1 MRNLIKNK
9 KKKGFTLIEMVA
21 VVAIIGILAAILVPK
36 ITGYLNEA
44 KKTAI
49 IDQARK
55 VAQAY
60 ETAVMK
66 NTLELKGGQA
76 GDEIDKTTKLNVAL
90 ESGDNKGNTTMKSL
104 IEDSNSLT
112 NLGKLSEVE
121 IQHCI
126 AITNGSD
133 FEVIK
138 NDTSGEME
146 LKISSIDLSYASK

>member
-44 KKTAI
+44 KKTAV

-66 NTLELKGGQA
+66 NTLELKGVQNQKING
-76 GDEIDKTTKLNVAL
+76 KTTLNTAL
-90 ESGDNKGNTTMKSL
+90 ESGDDKGNTTMKSL
-104 IEDSNSLT
+104 IEDNNILV
-112 NLGKLSEVE
+112 NLGDLSKVE
-121 IQHCI
+121 INHCI
-126 AITNGSD
+126 AITKGSD
-133 FEVIK
+133 FEVTK
-138 NDTSGEME
+138 NSSGEME
-146 LKISSIDLSYASK
+146 LKPSSVDLSYASN